1 MTFLKDLKDEKNWSE
16 ALYLLAFSCYVIFFY
31 LQSTTFTMNVPGV
44 LYSIVRGV
52 LLFTALTRIVL
63 FRNEI
68 KAPVA
73 VALAA
78 FTGLGIFYFVSRG
91 DFMVLDAALITAGA
105 LNVSFKRIG
114 VLYVFISTFISLLAL
129 VCSQTGIIPDYTF
142 STNYG
147 EEERIRHSLGIIY
160 PTDCFAH
167 IFYLVTTY
175 FLIRWKRITYPEIIG
190 AGVLF
195 GVVYYFTS
203 ARADM
208 IGAALI
214 LVLVLILKLTG
225 FKKITLPDKLK
236 KVFSIAFMPLCAAVI
251 LVVTSLYDPLNAY
264 LNRLDAMMSYR
275 LSLGK
280 TGLELYGYKLLGA
293 TNFAE
298 NGNANGGVR
307 NYSYIFY
314 DSAYI
319 KYLFKYGIVMLLVL
333 FLVYALIGLRL
344 NASKMFYAM
353 VFIGVITLSFI
364 IEHHMLELSYN
375 ITLLVLTADISTIL
389 QSSPYINKN
398 KRNGIIT

>member
-1 MTFLKDLKDEKNWSE
+1 
-16 ALYLLAFSCYVIFFY
+16 
-31 LQSTTFTMNVPGV
+31 MNVPGV

>member
-16 ALYLLAFSCYVIFFY
+16 ALYLAAFSCYVIFFY
-31 LQSTTFTMNVPGV
+31 LQSTTFTMNVPGI

-52 LLFTALTRIVL
+52 LFFTALTRIVI
-63 FRNEI
+63 FRKEI

-91 DFMVLDAALITAGA
+91 DLMVLDAALITAGA

-114 VLYVFISTFISLLAL
+114 VLYVFIGAFISLLAL
-129 VCSQTGIIPDYTF
+129 ICSQTGIIPDYTF

-147 EEERIRHSLGIIY
+147 VDEKLRHSFGIIY

-167 IFYLVTTY
+167 IFYLVSTY
-175 FLIRWKRITYPEIIG
+175 FLIRWKRITYVEIAV

-208 IGAALI
+208 MAA
-214 LVLVLILKLTG
+214 VLVLLVVLVLKLTG
-225 FKKITLPDKLK
+225 FKKFALPDKIQ
-236 KVFSIAFMPLCAAVI
+236 KVLSIVLMPVSAAAI

-264 LNRLDAMMSYR
+264 LNKLDVMTSYR

-280 TGLELYGYKLLGA
+280 TGLDLYGYTLLGA
-293 TNFAE
+293 PNFAE
-298 NGNANGGVR
+298 NGNANGGIR

-344 NASKMFYAM
+344 NTSKMFYGM

-364 IEHHMLELSYN
+364 VEHHMLELSYN

-398 KRNGIIT
+398 RRNGIIT